1 MNFTGF
7 LLCMNWSWRER
18 KSWPFFPLKM
28 IQEFFQWAVSGWA
41 LLERSYGCVFLA
53 CAAGIWAGWS
63 RSSAG
68 HLLWDFFFFSYWSCK
83 TQIPESWYPHQT
95 SELWGWL
102 LLTVHTKTPHV
113 WALPVGVQHLILE
126 SVPQRRRYCSD
137 TNVQTPFGTSEKSI
151 ICTGTV
157 WDGIMPLYEVYLVLL
172 SDWTPK
178 CHSSLV
184 CPWSMQPVQK
194 KDLFHRYSWN
204 LKQRHGLMDG
214 CYCSVGV
221 WVVTLWN

>member
-1 MNFTGF
+1 MSIQFTVNNFSDEFYWVSTLHELVMKRKKILALFPPQNDSRVFSVSSFWMGSPGAQLWVCIF
-7 LLCMNWSWRER
+7 SLCCRHLGWLKQIKHWS
-18 KSWPFFPLKM
+18 P
-28 IQEFFQWAVSGWA
+28 A
-41 LLERSYGCVFLA
+41 LRF
-53 CAAGIWAGWS
+53 
-63 RSSAG
+63 
-68 HLLWDFFFFSYWSCK
+68 FFFFSYWSCK

-178 CHSSLV
+178 CRGSLV
-184 CPWSMQPVQK
+184 CPWSM
-194 KDLFHRYSWN
+194 
-204 LKQRHGLMDG
+204 
-214 CYCSVGV
+214 
-221 WVVTLWN
+221 